1 MVSGATD
8 LRLAIYCL
16 LCPMKTFCK
25 TYPSMGPNN
34 PRGHRDRARPCDEVL
49 VAADSIRV
57 RGVMKVIEVAAGI
70 IAHEGRYLIARRKAG
85 AHLGGFWEFPAES
98 GKPEKPREMF
108 APGIVGRAEHSYR
121 APTPFQI
128 VRHEY
133 PEKVVG
139 CIFLLPDRDGTAVA
153 LDCAEV
159 RWVSPDEMA
168 TFEFPPADQ
177 PVIAALRAG
186 RRNSR

>member
-1 MVSGATD
+1 
-8 LRLAIYCL
+8 
-16 LCPMKTFCK
+16 
-25 TYPSMGPNN
+25 MGPSN
-34 PRGHRDRARPCDEVL
+34 RGTGTVL
-49 VAADSIRV
+49 VPR
-57 RGVMKVIEVAAGI
+57 RGVGRGGFVAHASGSVMKVIEVAAGI

-85 AHLGGFWEFPAES
+85 AHLGGFWEFPG
-98 GKPEKPREMF
+98 GKRE
-108 APGIVGRAEHSYR
+108 AGETLEECLHRELWEELNIRIGT
-121 APTPFQI
+121 PTPFQI

-133 PEKVVG
+133 PEKVVELHFF
-139 CIFLLPDRDGTAVA
+139 CCRIESGTAVA

-186 RRNSR
+186 KA